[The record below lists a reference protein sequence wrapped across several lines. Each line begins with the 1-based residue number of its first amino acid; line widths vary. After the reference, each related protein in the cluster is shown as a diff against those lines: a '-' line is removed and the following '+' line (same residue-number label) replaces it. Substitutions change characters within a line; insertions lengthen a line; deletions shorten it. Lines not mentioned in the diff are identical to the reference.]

1 MRMCCPN
8 TPKFRC
14 SAVFTHVT
22 TKLIISCNL
31 TITFVDPL
39 VSCSSPMDIEAG
51 KVDRLKR
58 DEEYYLEWEF
68 VVLKVC
74 AVFTVPLSKTLNCIL
89 YIAG

>member
-1 MRMCCPN
+1 
-8 TPKFRC
+8 
-14 SAVFTHVT
+14 
-22 TKLIISCNL
+22 
-31 TITFVDPL
+31 
-39 VSCSSPMDIEAG
+39 MDIEAG

-74 AVFTVPLSKTLNCIL
+74 AVFTVRLSKTLNCNL